1 MEIRLGAPVR
11 TGKLA
16 RVNQSGK
23 HGMNPVTRGVLA
35 AGVAA
40 VVVGA
45 LAAYWAMGSTRS
57 ASPQATQG
65 AGRGA
70 AAPGPAAS
78 SPPVS
83 VSIVRVQK
91 RDVPVQLDATGTVA
105 AINSVEVRPQVG
117 GVITQVHIREGQF
130 VRAGQLLFT
139 LDARTAQA
147 SLSQAQAALQKDQA
161 ALADAQRQLARSREL
176 LAQGFVAQGAV
187 DTSQAQVDA
196 QTAAVSAA
204 RAAIDAAR
212 VSLGYSRIT
221 APTSGRAGAIVP
233 VAGSTVQ
240 AGTTTLVTL
249 TQLDP
254 IAVGFNLPQR
264 NLADALELLRSGG
277 GTVTARLPEQRGKPL
292 TGRLQFVD
300 NLVDALSGTVKVKAV
315 FDNKEQ
321 ALWPGAFVDVRLVVQ
336 TLKDVLVVPQAAV
349 IPGERG
355 KTVYVVDAGH
365 KAQPRRVEVV
375 HAAGLEAVVTGLQP
389 GDRVVVEGRQNL
401 RPGALVVERAVA
413 APRQGGAA
421 SAPGASASA
430 AAVASEP

>member
-1 MEIRLGAPVR
+1 MKPV
-11 TGKLA
+11 
-16 RVNQSGK
+16 
-23 HGMNPVTRGVLA
+23 MRGILA
-35 AGVAA
+35 AGAAA

-45 LAAYWAMGSTRS
+45 VAAYWAQVSTRS
-57 ASPQATQG
+57 TPSQ
-65 AGRGA
+65 GA
-70 AAPGPAAS
+70 AAPGTAAS

-83 VSIVRVQK
+83 VSTVRVQK
-91 RDVPVQLDATGTVA
+91 RDVPVQLEATGTVA
-105 AINSVEVRPQVG
+105 AINSVDVRPQVG
-117 GVITQVHIREGQF
+117 GVITKVHIREGQF
-130 VRAGQLLFT
+130 VQAGQVLFT

-147 SLSQAQAALQKDQA
+147 SLSQAQAELQKDQA
-161 ALADAQRQLARSREL
+161 AQADAQRQLARSREL

-196 QTAAVSAA
+196 QAAAVSAA

-221 APTSGRAGAIVP
+221 APTGGRAGAIVP

-292 TGRLQFVD
+292 SGRLQFVD
-300 NLVDALSGTVKVKAV
+300 NQVDASSGTVKVKAV
-315 FDNKEQ
+315 FDNKDQ
-321 ALWPGAFVDVRLVVQ
+321 ALWPGAFVDVRLNVQ
-336 TLKDVLVVPQAAV
+336 TLKDALVVPQAAV

-355 KTVYVVDAGH
+355 KTVYVVEAGN

-389 GDRVVVEGRQNL
+389 GERGVVDGRQNL
-401 RPGALVVERAVA
+401 RPGSVVVERSVA

-430 AAVASEP
+430 ASVASEP

>member
-1 MEIRLGAPVR
+1 M
-11 TGKLA
+11 K
-16 RVNQSGK
+16 S
-23 HGMNPVTRGVLA
+23 VTRGVLA
-35 AGVAA
+35 AGAAA

-45 LAAYWAMGSTRS
+45 VAAYLAYGAFGASRS
-57 ASPQATQG
+57 AAPQG
-65 AGRGA
+65 ALATERSA
-70 AAPGPAAS
+70 AAPGGAAS
-78 SPPVS
+78 GPPVS

-105 AINSVEVRPQVG
+105 AINSVDVRPQVG
-117 GVITQVHIREGQF
+117 GVITKVHIREGQF
-130 VRAGQLLFT
+130 VQAGQVLFT
-139 LDARTAQA
+139 LDARSAQA
-147 SLSQAQAALQKDQA
+147 SLSQAQAELQKDQA

-196 QTAAVSAA
+196 QAAAVSAA

-221 APTSGRAGAIVP
+221 APAGGRAGAIVP

-277 GTVTARLPEQRGKPL
+277 GTVTARLPERGKPL

-300 NLVDALSGTVKVKAV
+300 NLVDASSGTVKVKAV
-315 FDNKEQ
+315 FDNKDQ
-321 ALWPGAFVDVRLVVQ
+321 ALWPGAFVDVSLTVQ
-336 TLKDVLVVPQAAV
+336 TLKDALVVPQAAV

-355 KTVYVVDAGH
+355 KTVYVVEAGN

-389 GDRVVVEGRQNL
+389 GDRVVVDGRQNL
-401 RPGALVVERAVA
+401 RPGSVVVERSVA
-413 APRQGGAA
+413 APPRQGGGA
-421 SAPGASASA
+421 SAPAAAASASA
-430 AAVASEP
+430 ASVASEP

>member
-1 MEIRLGAPVR
+1 M
-11 TGKLA
+11 K
-16 RVNQSGK
+16 
-23 HGMNPVTRGVLA
+23 PVTRGVLA
-35 AGVAA
+35 AGAAA

-45 LAAYWAMGSTRS
+45 VAVYWGGSRS
-57 ASPQATQG
+57 TPSQG
-65 AGRGA
+65 AQGAERSA

-83 VSIVRVQK
+83 VSTVRVQK

-105 AINSVEVRPQVG
+105 AINSVDVRPQVG
-117 GVITQVHIREGQF
+117 GVITKVHIREGQF
-130 VRAGQLLFT
+130 VQAGQLLFT

-147 SLSQAQAALQKDQA
+147 SLSQAQAELQKDQA
-161 ALADAQRQLARSREL
+161 ALADARRQLARSREL

-196 QTAAVSAA
+196 QAAAVSAA

-300 NLVDALSGTVKVKAV
+300 NLVDAASGTVKVKAV
-315 FDNKEQ
+315 FDNKDQ

-336 TLKDVLVVPQAAV
+336 TLKDALVVPQAAV
-349 IPGERG
+349 IPNERG
-355 KTVYVVDAGH
+355 KTVYVVEAGN
-365 KAQPRRVEVV
+365 KAQPKRVEVV

-389 GDRVVVEGRQNL
+389 GDRVVVDGRQNL
-401 RPGALVVERAVA
+401 RPGSVVVERSVA
-413 APRQGGAA
+413 GPRQAGAA

-430 AAVASEP
+430 ASVASEP

>member
-1 MEIRLGAPVR
+1 MKR
-11 TGKLA
+11 
-16 RVNQSGK
+16 
-23 HGMNPVTRGVLA
+23 VTRGVLV
-35 AGVAA
+35 AGAAA
-40 VVVGA
+40 VVVVA
-45 LAAYWAMGSTRS
+45 VAAYWSTRS
-57 ASPQATQG
+57 QGAQVPGSTAASP
-65 AGRGA
+65 AGS
-70 AAPGPAAS
+70 AS

-83 VSIVRVQK
+83 VSTVRVQK

-105 AINSVEVRPQVG
+105 AINSVDVRPQVG
-117 GVITQVHIREGQF
+117 GVITKVHIREGQF
-130 VRAGQLLFT
+130 VQAGQLLFT

-147 SLSQAQAALQKDQA
+147 SLSQAQAELQKDQA
-161 ALADAQRQLARSREL
+161 AQADAQRQLARSREL

-196 QTAAVSAA
+196 QAAAVSAA
-204 RAAIDAAR
+204 RATIDAAR

-221 APTSGRAGAIVP
+221 APTGGRAGAIVP

-277 GTVTARLPEQRGKPL
+277 GTVTARLPERGKPL

-300 NLVDALSGTVKVKAV
+300 NLVDASSGTVKVKAV
-315 FDNKEQ
+315 FDNKDQ
-321 ALWPGAFVDVRLVVQ
+321 ALWPGAFVDVRLNVQ

-349 IPGERG
+349 IPSERG
-355 KTVYVVDAGH
+355 KTVYVVEAGN

-401 RPGALVVERAVA
+401 RPGSVVVERSVA

-430 AAVASEP
+430 GSVASEP

>member
-1 MEIRLGAPVR
+1 M
-11 TGKLA
+11 K
-16 RVNQSGK
+16 
-23 HGMNPVTRGVLA
+23 PVTRGVLA

-40 VVVGA
+40 VVMGAVGA
-45 LAAYWAMGSTRS
+45 YWGVGR
-57 ASPQATQG
+57 ATPPQG
-65 AGRGA
+65 AQAAERSA
-70 AAPGPAAS
+70 AAPGTAAS

-105 AINSVEVRPQVG
+105 ALHSVDVRPQVG
-117 GVITQVHIREGQF
+117 GVITKVHIREGQF
-130 VRAGQLLFT
+130 VQAGQLLFT

-147 SLSQAQAALQKDQA
+147 SLSQAQASLQKDQA

-176 LAQGFVAQGAV
+176 LAQGFVTQGAV

-196 QTAAVSAA
+196 QAAAVSAA

-212 VSLGYSRIT
+212 VSLGYCRIT
-221 APTSGRAGAIVP
+221 APSGGRAGAIVP

-277 GTVTARLPEQRGKPL
+277 GTVTARLPERGKPL

-300 NLVDALSGTVKVKAV
+300 NLVDAASGTVKVKAV
-315 FDNKEQ
+315 FDNKDQ

-336 TLKDVLVVPQAAV
+336 TLKDALVVPQAAV
-349 IPGERG
+349 IPNERG
-355 KTVYVVDAGH
+355 KTVYVVEAGN

-389 GDRVVVEGRQNL
+389 GDRVVVDGRQNL
-401 RPGALVVERAVA
+401 RPGSVVVERSVA
-413 APRQGGAA
+413 GPRQAGAA
-421 SAPGASASA
+421 SAPGPSASA
-430 AAVASEP
+430 ASVASEP